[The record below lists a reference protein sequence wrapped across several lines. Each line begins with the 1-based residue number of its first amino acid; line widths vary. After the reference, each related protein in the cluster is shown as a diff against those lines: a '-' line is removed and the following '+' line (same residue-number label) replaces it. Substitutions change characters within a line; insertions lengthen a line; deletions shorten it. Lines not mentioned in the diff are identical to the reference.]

1 MVMEGSNIEGKEM
14 INQELAQL
22 RYEWESLQSLS
33 DETLKSLSDCCSA
46 WQEFHDVYER
56 MKKWLQAFQNK
67 FEKENAN
74 VHDTSEARLNR
85 CRELLKDADSQKV
98 WMEDVNDRYL
108 HWMFKIILMIS
119 VQFSFMGV

>member
-1 MVMEGSNIEGKEM
+1 MVLEGSNIEGQEI

-22 RYEWESLQSLS
+22 RSEWDSLQSLS

-56 MKKWLQAFQNK
+56 MKKWLQEFHNK

-74 VHDTSEARLNR
+74 INGTSEARLNQ
-85 CRELLKDADSQKV
+85 CRELLKDADSQKA
-98 WMEDVNDRYL
+98 WMEDLNDRYL
-108 HWMFKIILMIS
+108 LIF
-119 VQFSFMGV
+119 